1 MDIERLLW
9 AIRTALTSFAQPHYD
24 PDDLQDLADFLAS
37 EVEQSNVILPTILLD
52 GSKSEQNVERTIEDI
67 EALPITSILGPH
79 LVDMLDVPLTHIPL
93 VIDEILDNYIG
104 GKPLQDD
111 GSAEHGESEH
121 QCELCERAALLT
133 DHHLI
138 PRSEHDLFVKR
149 GVFTL
154 TECML
159 SALCFDCS
167 QADAVPLW
175 ISDDRPHKISKTM
188 QTLPFGCAS
197 SKVHAGISNRI
208 QHDRKALGDPGS
220 RTLRRMECQ
229 TKSDGYSS
237 TSTQAKMTAALKQQ
251 TMTTTTL
258 KGLIH
263 TVL

>member
-1 MDIERLLW
+1 MI
-9 AIRTALTSFAQPHYD
+9 SFAQPHYD

-37 EVEQSNVILPTILLD
+37 EVEQSNVILPTILPD
-52 GSKSEQNVERTIEDI
+52 DSKSEQTVERTIEDI

-79 LVDMLDVPLTHIPL
+79 LVDMLDISLTHIPL
-93 VIDEILDNYIG
+93 VIDEILDNYTG

-111 GSAEHGESEH
+111 AGAEHGDSER
-121 QCELCERAALLT
+121 QCELCERAAVLT

-154 TECML
+154 NECML
-159 SALCFDCS
+159 SALCSDCS
-167 QADAVPLW
+167 QPEW

-197 SKVHAGISNRI
+197 SKVHSGISNRV
-208 QHDRKALGDPGS
+208 QHDRKAVGNPRS
-220 RTLRRMECQ
+220 CTLRRMECQ

-237 TSTQAKMTAALKQQ
+237 TPTQAKMNSKIEAADC
-251 TMTTTTL
+251 
-258 KGLIH
+258 
-263 TVL
+263 